1 MNRVEREGRWP
12 TMRYLHLKGSLSDAG
27 RNDRMAPGWCFPHCR
42 LLKSLETPCKDC
54 FFAEVASGF
63 QSESS
68 ILLIWVVWWWF
79 WEDIYPLN
87 SKCMFP
93 LCATWFQWSQ
103 SREVTTSNLSEALTP
118 ELRLEG
124 LPTMSKS
131 GGTGFQTEKITR
143 AQTCVGM
150 SLAMRRASWEVFS
163 WDKCLQWGD
172 GTKS

>member
-12 TMRYLHLKGSLSDAG
+12 PMRYLHLKGSLSDAG

-68 ILLIWVVWWWF
+68 NTPYLSSLVVVSWV
-79 WEDIYPLN
+79 DI
-87 SKCMFP
+87 MFL
-93 LCATWFQWSQ
+93 LCATWFRWSQ

-124 LPTMSKS
+124 LPIMSKS

-143 AQTCVGM
+143 ALTCVGM